1 MVTFINHLH
10 KRYIENAEKPIILIW
25 LDHWLIHLEVVGK
38 KNFFRYIKSLC
49 KDSCGSYISMLQ
61 SDGITYVDKTEIL
74 NKHFSQYL
82 RMMIILQLQTLVL
95 VHIPS
100 FDTSV
105 EEVYNLLGHRATGP
119 AWRYP
124 TQTIKR
130 YIWHLSYL
138 LV

>member
-49 KDSCGSYISMLQ
+49 KDNCGSYI
-61 SDGITYVDKTEIL
+61 YATEWCTWI
-74 NKHFSQYL
+74 KQKYYKQTFFSVL

-124 TQTIKR
+124 SQTIKR
-130 YIWHLSYL
+130 YICMAFELSCSL
-138 LV
+138 T